1 MNSSRISRNAPQAQQ
16 NVQTLNSNIS
26 GNNRKPDGQ
35 ANAQTS
41 RPTNIINHNYFI
53 LAKGSEANNQS
64 QPGPSNQSRII
75 SKQPIYVNREQK
87 TNNTQSSN
95 NSSRSN
101 FEQSPATFTL
111 KDKDIPQTGGMIVR
125 LQPSVQK
132 VINVRAPQQRTNI
145 SNNVMHAGNNSSEI
159 LTGRQ
164 SSAFRPAPT
173 NTSVTANNAATQ
185 EDNMVPK
192 IMNVFSLANFMRPN

>member
-1 MNSSRISRNAPQAQQ
+1 MNSSRISRNVPQTQQ
-16 NVQTLNSNIS
+16 KVQTINPNVS
-26 GNNRKPDGQ
+26 GNNRKPDSQ
-35 ANAQTS
+35 ANAQTG

-64 QPGPSNQSRII
+64 QQGPSNQNRII
-75 SKQPIYVNREQK
+75 SKQPIYLNREQK

-95 NSSRSN
+95 VSSRSN
-101 FEQSPATFTL
+101 FEQSSATFTL
-111 KDKDIPQTGGMIVR
+111 NNKEVSQTGGMIVR

-132 VINVRAPQQRTNI
+132 VVNVRAPQQRTNI

-159 LTGRQ
+159 QTGRQ
-164 SSAFRPAPT
+164 TGAFRPVPT
-173 NTSVTANNAATQ
+173 NTSVTANSAARQ